1 MTTPGPLLETRIG
14 DLVLKNPVMT
24 ASGTFAYGAE
34 FAPYVDLNDLGA
46 VVVKGIS
53 LEPRQGNPPPRTAET
68 PCGMVNAIGLENV
81 GLERF
86 LADKLPY
93 LRRFDVPVV
102 VNVLGR
108 QVDDYVRLAG
118 ALSEAGGVSAIELN
132 VSCPNVKSGGQTFG
146 VDPEAVNALVAAVR
160 PAASIPLWVKL
171 TPLVTDIVIIG
182 RAAQEAGADAV
193 CVGNTF
199 PAMAIDVHR
208 RKPKLGNVVGG
219 LSGPAIRPIMVRLCW
234 LLARSLDIPVIGIGG
249 VMCADDA
256 LEYLLAGARAVQ
268 VGTANFVDPRTTV
281 SIVEGLRKYLAEQGV
296 GRVDE
301 IVGQLRLE

>member
-1 MTTPGPLLETRIG
+1 MTNPGPVLETRIG

-24 ASGTFAYGAE
+24 ASGTFGYGAE

-93 LRRFDVPVV
+93 LRQFDVPVV

-108 QVDDYVRLAG
+108 RVDDYVRLAG
-118 ALSEAGGVSAIELN
+118 ALSEAGGVSAVELN
-132 VSCPNVKSGGQTFG
+132 VSCPNVTSGGQAFG
-146 VDPEAVNALVAAVR
+146 LDPEAVQTLVAAVR
-160 PAASIPLWVKL
+160 PAASIPIWVKL
-171 TPLVTDIVIIG
+171 TPLVTDIVRIG
-182 RAAQEAGADAV
+182 RAAQEGGADAV

-199 PAMAIDVHR
+199 PALVIDVHR

-219 LSGPAIRPIMVRLCW
+219 LSGPAIRPIMVRLCR
-234 LLARSLDIPVIGIGG
+234 LLACSLDVPVIGIGG
-249 VMCADDA
+249 VMCVEDA

-268 VGTANFVDPRTTV
+268 VGTANFVEPRTTV
-281 SIVEGLRKYLAEQGV
+281 SIVEGLRKYLGEQGV
-296 GRVDE
+296 TRMDE
-301 IVGQLRLE
+301 IIGKLRLE